1 MTQTIVRKSATQA
14 RGRAR
19 RKALLAAARDML
31 TTKTLQEIELSDVA
45 AMAGIPKSSAYHFY
59 SDIHSL
65 YAELASIEDEELREV
80 FLQPVPEAE
89 SWVEILFVL
98 IDRAAAYFRANR
110 SAQQLMLGPA
120 TPPDIKR
127 SSRMADVA
135 HGAVYEQQINA
146 QFVLPDIPDRD
157 RKFFCAVESIDLMFQ
172 LSLIERDVL
181 DDAFVEEAKTIA
193 SAYLGAFIPRVL
205 AKRSLTSTPEQVA

>member
-1 MTQTIVRKSATQA
+1 MTRNSATQA

-19 RKALLAAARDML
+19 RKALLTSARDML
-31 TTKTLQEIELSDVA
+31 ATKTLQEIELSDVA

-65 YAELASIEDEELREV
+65 YAELAAIEDEELREL
-80 FLQPVPEAE
+80 FLQPIGEAD
-89 SWVEILFVL
+89 SWEEILFVL
-98 IDRAAAYFRANR
+98 IDRAADYFRDNR

-135 HGAVYEQQINA
+135 HGAVYEQQINQ
-146 QFVLPDIPDRD
+146 QFMLPEIPDRN
-157 RKFFCAVESIDLMFQ
+157 RKFFCAVEAVDLMFH
-172 LSLIERDVL
+172 LSLIECDAL
-181 DDAFVEEAKTIA
+181 DDVFVEEAKIIA
-193 SAYLGAFIPRVL
+193 SAYLGAFIPRIL
-205 AKRSLTSTPEQVA
+205 PKRRVRASSDEA